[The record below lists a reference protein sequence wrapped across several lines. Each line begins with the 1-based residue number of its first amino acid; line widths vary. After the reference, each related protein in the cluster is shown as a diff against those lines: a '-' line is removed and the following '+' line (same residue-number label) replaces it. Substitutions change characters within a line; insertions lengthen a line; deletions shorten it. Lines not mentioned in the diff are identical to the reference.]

1 MATDQATELSSL
13 LVSKPGYR
21 NGWPCL
27 RGSGITVHN
36 VGVRFSQGVT
46 IQKMCEENPDLD
58 PSLFYAA
65 VAYYLANRELVEQQ
79 LDEEEQWAERLAAK
93 YPNGITAA
101 TFDPDFD
108 LGE

>member
-1 MATDQATELSSL
+1 MATSSATDLNSL
-13 LVSKPGYR
+13 LVSKPGFR

-46 IQKMCEENPDLD
+46 IQEMCEQNPHLD

-65 VAYYLANRELVEQQ
+65 VAYYLANRAIIEQQ
-79 LDEEEQWAERLAAK
+79 LKDVEEWGANLAAM
-93 YPNGITAA
+93 YPHGT
-101 TFDPDFD
+101 TGQVSLPD
-108 LGE
+108 

>member
-1 MATDQATELSSL
+1 MASEAVTELGSL
-13 LVSKPGYR
+13 LVSRPGYR

-46 IQKMCEENPDLD
+46 IEEMCEENPHLD

-65 VAYYLANRELVEQQ
+65 VAYYLANRDLIEQQ
-79 LDEEEQWAERLAAK
+79 LDEVSAWGQKLAAMN
-93 YPNGITAA
+93 PRGT
-101 TFDPDFD
+101 T
-108 LGE
+108 GEVVFPAD

>member
-1 MATDQATELSSL
+1 MAASQATDLNSL

-27 RGSGITVHN
+27 RGTGITVHN

-46 IQKMCEENPDLD
+46 IQEMCEYNPDLD

-65 VAYYLANRELVEQQ
+65 VAYYLANRELIEQQ
-79 LDEEEQWAERLAAK
+79 LDEARVWGEKLAAM
-93 YPNGITAA
+93 YPHGTTGEVIL
-101 TFDPDFD
+101 PD
-108 LGE
+108 

>member
-1 MATDQATELSSL
+1 M

-46 IQKMCEENPDLD
+46 IQEMCEENPDLE

-65 VAYYLANRELVEQQ
+65 VAFYLANRKLIEQQ
-79 LDEEEQWAERLAAK
+79 LEEARIDAEKLAVAMQK
-93 YPNGITAA
+93 A
-101 TFDPDFD
+101 DPDHVSIFY
-108 LGE
+108 L